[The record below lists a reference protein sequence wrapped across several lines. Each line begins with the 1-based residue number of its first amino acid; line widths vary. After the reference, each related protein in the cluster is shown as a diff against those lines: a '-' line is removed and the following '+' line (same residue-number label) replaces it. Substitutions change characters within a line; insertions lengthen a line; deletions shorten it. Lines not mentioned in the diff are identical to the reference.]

1 MTDDATPKKRSTS
14 KKAAKGDA
22 SWTPAEAPRTEARVP
37 SAFDEPTNQR
47 DAQGRF
53 DGLWVFADH
62 QKNTLVRRYRAG
74 WMDGESRTYSPSGSL
89 LLECAF
95 APAHDWYPDG
105 PKSEHAAKHLEDGRF
120 LYLQM
125 GSRSVG
131 EERAYFES
139 GQCERARAFDAQGF
153 AHGVE
158 RRWDKSGALLE
169 EQHWEH
175 GVRVGVGR
183 KRNDKGGY
191 DDTVYE
197 DGLPLLAPR
206 SLKSLVGKLN
216 KCKDDQS
223 KAERE
228 LRACVPY
235 ELTHVFAWSLARR
248 GLWDPN
254 EGGWAGLSVLAA
266 GGRGDRDLA
275 LRLIEAACARPKVSD
290 QWNFLPRWPHALDG
304 IVRRSYRREDDAQW
318 SELASK
324 IPAEQRAGL
333 NFVRARMGATLTDA
347 ERDEVLSLLARGFV
361 KGDSGFSTQVPLV
374 DRDGAATLSP
384 HQKPSESLDRY
395 VSLVGDEAAFAPHL
409 LSALREIEYV
419 YFTDATPVFK
429 RLAPSELG
437 MVIAKYDK
445 PAAQAVAAL
454 APLSHYAVA
463 AWSLVAERLLQGL
476 TEGDWRRRRMAD
488 AVFVWAARAA
498 KREGVSLPASFD
510 ALVTLDA
517 VEWSPGAAALLEG
530 ADVIIEALATLP
542 AERVH
547 ALARRVLDRPYFE
560 ERAALLLGVA
570 PSPELIEKLVSRA
583 RMKAGATTD
592 AKDLK
597 HYTMALGAL
606 GAAGLDAFE
615 ALHDEPQASPML
627 RSLAWRAV
635 LVMLSCCREPFDPR
649 FDRFIDV
656 QQPND
661 ERVDKYDLEWL
672 FVPSSAAAVRVL
684 PEARA
689 EAVILRNLV
698 ARSSHWTAALP
709 LVAAAPTEPVIDR
722 LVSVFAAKA
731 LELDAWNPSLVA
743 MIKGLGDRRVAV
755 FSRVLTGAGDARRH
769 VRMVL
774 SNHLSPAELAELDR
788 HATVT
793 VERAESLADL
803 AARVQSMSD
812 KLALEKVSIYLLAA
826 SEHEASA
833 TDVGRLGGSAIGVH
847 ASRWP
852 KHRKSEMQHVLTLD
866 LDAMP
871 DVRARRGY
879 GPDVRA
885 VALFVPNRE
894 TAEALD
900 KGAVLTITTE
910 QLATGE
916 NDTMVLEGERARR
929 MDVACVTVPRLVF
942 LDPRSAYSGLDP
954 EVEGAVRA
962 LRKAVAS
969 AHGRVLGLPF
979 YIQSSPDEYDDDGGG
994 EPGQFLAQFD
1004 ERLVDINTGDMG
1016 LIYLFTGGVF
1026 MQCH

>member
-1 MTDDATPKKRSTS
+1 MTDEATPKKPSKS
-14 KKAAKGDA
+14 KKAAKEGA
-22 SWTPAEAPRTEARVP
+22 SWAPVEAPRTDARLP
-37 SAFDEPTNQR
+37 ASFDERTNQR
-47 DAQGRF
+47 DAQGRL
-53 DGLWVFADH
+53 DGLWVMMDH
-62 QKNTLVRRYRAG
+62 QKNTVVRRYRAG
-74 WMDGESRTYSPSGSL
+74 WMDGASRTYAPSGAL

-105 PKSEHAAKHLEDGRF
+105 PKSEHAGKHLDDGRF

-131 EERAYFES
+131 DERTYFES
-139 GQCERARAFDAQGF
+139 GQCERSRSLDEGGF

-158 RRWDKSGALLE
+158 RRWDRSGALLE

-191 DDTVYE
+191 DETVYE
-197 DGLPLLAPR
+197 GGLPQLAPR
-206 SLKSLVGKLN
+206 ALKSLIGKLA

-228 LRACVPY
+228 LHACVPY
-235 ELTHVFAWSLARR
+235 ELAHVFAWSLARR

-254 EGGWAGLSVLAA
+254 DGGWAGLSVLAA
-266 GGRGDRDLA
+266 GGIGDRDVA
-275 LRLIEAACARPKVSD
+275 LRVIEAACARPKLSD
-290 QWNFLPRWPHALDG
+290 QWNFLPQWPHSLDG
-304 IVRRSYRREDDAQW
+304 VMRRSYRREDDALW
-318 SELASK
+318 RDLAGR
-324 IPAEQRAGL
+324 IPVEQRAGVH
-333 NFVRARMGATLTDA
+333 FVRARMGATLTES
-347 ERDEVLSLLARGFV
+347 ERAEVLSLLARGFV
-361 KGDSGFSTQVPLV
+361 KGDSGFSVEVPIV
-374 DRDGAATLSP
+374 HHDGTASRSP
-384 HQKPSESLDRY
+384 HQRPSAALDLY
-395 VSLVGDEAAFAPHL
+395 VSLLADEAAFAPHL
-409 LSALREIEYV
+409 LSALRAIEYV

-429 RLAPSELG
+429 RLAPAELG

-445 PAAQAVAAL
+445 PAGQSVPAL
-454 APLSHYAVA
+454 APLSHCTVA
-463 AWSLVAERLLQGL
+463 DWALIAERLLQGL

-488 AVFVWAARAA
+488 AVFVWASRAA
-498 KREGVSLPASFD
+498 AREGVALPPSFD
-510 ALVTLDA
+510 ALVTLDSI
-517 VEWSPGAAALLEG
+517 EWSPGAAALLDG
-530 ADVIIEALATLP
+530 ATPLIEALSTLP

-547 ALARRVLDRPYFE
+547 GIARRALERPYFE

-570 PSPELIEKLVSRA
+570 PSPELLGKLVSRA
-583 RMKAGATTD
+583 RVKAGATSH
-592 AKDLK
+592 AKELK
-597 HYTMALGAL
+597 HYAIALGAL

-615 ALHDEPQASPML
+615 ALYEEPQASPML

-635 LVMLSCCREPFDPR
+635 LVMLSRCSAPFDRR

-661 ERVDKYDLEWL
+661 ERADKYDLEWL
-672 FVPSSAAAVRVL
+672 FVPCSAAAVRAL

-698 ARSSHWTAALP
+698 ARSSQWTAALS
-709 LVAAAPTEPVIDR
+709 LVAAAPTEAVVDR

-731 LELDAWNPSLVA
+731 LELDAWDRNLVA
-743 MIKGLGDRRVAV
+743 MIKALGDARVAV
-755 FSRVLTGAGDARRH
+755 LSRVLLGAGDARRH
-769 VRMVL
+769 VRSVL
-774 SNHLSPAELAELDR
+774 SHHLSPAELSALDQS
-788 HATVT
+788 APAA
-793 VERAESLADL
+793 VERDESLAAL
-803 AARVQSMSD
+803 ASRVQSMSD
-812 KLALEKVSIYLLAA
+812 RLSLEKVSVYLLAA

-833 TDVGRLGGSAIGVH
+833 TDVGRLGGSAIGVD

-852 KHRKSEMQHVLTLD
+852 RHRKSEMEHVLTLD

-879 GPDVRA
+879 GPEVRA

-894 TAEALD
+894 TGDALD
-900 KGAVLTITTE
+900 KGAVLTITDE
-910 QLATGE
+910 QLASGE
-916 NDTMVLEGERARR
+916 NDTMVLEGERATR
-929 MDVACVTVPRLVF
+929 MEVVCVTVPRLVF
-942 LDPRSAYSGLDP
+942 LDPRSGYSELDP

-979 YIQSSPDEYDDDGGG
+979 YIQSSPDEHDDGG

-1004 ERLVDINTGDMG
+1004 ERLVNINTGDMG
-1016 LIYLFTGGVF
+1016 LIYMFTGGVF